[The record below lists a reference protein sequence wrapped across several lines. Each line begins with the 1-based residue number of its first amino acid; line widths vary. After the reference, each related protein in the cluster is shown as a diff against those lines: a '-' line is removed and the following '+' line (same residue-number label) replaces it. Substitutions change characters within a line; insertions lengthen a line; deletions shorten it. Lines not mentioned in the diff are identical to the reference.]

1 MPTIKRRD
9 MLRAGA
15 ALLAGLGISPS
26 AGGDNMPGEQGLSK
40 LKVMV
45 VGGHPDD
52 PESGCGG
59 TMALFSDAGHEVVA
73 CYLTR
78 GEAGIPGKPHEEA
91 ARIRTAEAESACA
104 ILGARPV
111 FVGQIDGATEVTG
124 PRYEEFIQLVEKEA
138 PDVLFTHWPI
148 DTHRDHRVASLLAY
162 EAWLRLKRRFTLYY
176 FEVLT
181 GRQSQLF
188 HPTHY
193 LDIAAALS
201 RKRDA
206 CLKHESQHAAQDFYP
221 HHEEMQQFRG
231 TEAGVKVAEAFVRLS
246 PGTMPARMA

>member
-1 MPTIKRRD
+1 MATVSRRNV
-9 MLRAGA
+9 LQAGA
-15 ALLAGLGISPS
+15 VLFSGLGVHASTVEERDRS
-26 AGGDNMPGEQGLSK
+26 DQHENA
-40 LKVMV
+40 LKVLV

-59 TMALFSDAGHEVVA
+59 TIALFADAGHDVVV

-78 GEAGIPGKPHEEA
+78 GEAGIPGKTHDEA
-91 ARIRTAEAESACA
+91 ARIRTAEAEAACA

-111 FVGQIDGATEVTG
+111 FAGQIDGATEVTG
-124 PRYEEFIQLVEKEA
+124 ARYEGFIQLVEAET
-138 PDVLFTHWPI
+138 PDIVFAHWPI

-162 EAWLRLKRRFTLYY
+162 DAWLRLKRRFTLYY

-193 LDIAAALS
+193 VDIATTLS
-201 RKRDA
+201 RKKEA
-206 CLKHESQHAAQDFYP
+206 CLKHGSQHAAEDFYP
-221 HHEEMQQFRG
+221 HHEEMQDFRG
-231 TEAGVKVAEAFVRLS
+231 TEAGVKAAEAFVRLT
-246 PGTMPARMA
+246 PGATPDRMV